1 MVKNRTGLI
10 NGQDMKLKK
19 IRIAYG
25 CMVIFFILMSLVF
38 IIPPLWTILSSFKDV
53 KEFIRI
59 PPTIIPRSF
68 QPEKLLRAWNNLN
81 FTKLYANTLT
91 IVVLSI
97 VSTLI
102 CNGMAAYVISK
113 MKPKGSKLFFTLLIA
128 TMMIPGQV
136 SMVEVYKNIIDFPIL
151 HVNMINT
158 YWPMFL
164 MNGCNTF
171 MIIVYKSFFDGI
183 PTSLLEAAK
192 IDGAG
197 DIKVFAKIVLPLS
210 KPVVMTSI
218 ILTFN
223 GVWGDYFW
231 PSFILKDPAKQSI
244 MVAIMNLKYDY
255 PVDVQL
261 AALVFAIVPPV
272 VIFLFLQKYIMEGFT
287 MSGIKG

>member
-1 MVKNRTGLI
+1 MTKSRTGLI
-10 NGQDMKLKK
+10 NSQDMKSKK
-19 IRIAYG
+19 VKIAYNF
-25 CMVIFFILMSLVF
+25 MIVFFVLMSLVF
-38 IIPPLWTILSSFKDV
+38 ILPPIWTILSSLKDV
-53 KEFIRI
+53 KEFIRT

-68 QPEKLLRAWNNLN
+68 QPEKLMKAWNDLD
-81 FTKLYANTLT
+81 FTRLYANTLT
-91 IVVLSI
+91 IVGLSI
-97 VSTLI
+97 VSTLLF
-102 CNGMAAYVISK
+102 NGLAAYVISK
-113 MKPKGSKLFFTLLIA
+113 MKPKGSKLFFSLLIA

-136 SMVEVYKNIIDFPIL
+136 SMVEVYKNIIDFPVL
-151 HVNMINT
+151 HVNMLNT

-164 MNGCNTF
+164 MSGLNTF

-197 DIKVFAKIVLPLS
+197 DIKVFSKIVLPLS
-210 KPVVMTSI
+210 KPVIMTSI

-231 PSFILKDPAKQSI
+231 PSFILKDPEKHNI
-244 MVAIMNLKYDY
+244 MVAIMGLRYDY